1 MRRFRLSNSLRP
13 VNEIARSGAA
23 NHPDISVLSRVRG
36 SGYKGGA
43 TAPLPPSFERMAK
56 PLFVLNG
63 PNLNLLGSREPE
75 IYGHTTLADIEAETR
90 ARAGQ
95 VGLGVEFRQS
105 NHEGVL
111 VDWIQEARTAAA
123 GLILNAGAYTH
134 TSVALHD
141 ALKAV
146 DVPVIEVHISNPHRR
161 EPFRHTSYVSS
172 VATGVI
178 CGVGA
183 QGYALAVEAL
193 AKLISAK
200 TKAPA
205 STKGQ

>member
-1 MRRFRLSNSLRP
+1 
-13 VNEIARSGAA
+13 
-23 NHPDISVLSRVRG
+23 
-36 SGYKGGA
+36 
-43 TAPLPPSFERMAK
+43 MAK

-75 IYGHTTLADIEAETR
+75 IYGHTTLGDIEAQTK

-95 VGLGVEFRQS
+95 LGLAVEFRQS
-105 NHEGVL
+105 NHEGDL
-111 VDWIQEARTAAA
+111 VDWVQEARGAAA
-123 GLILNAGAYTH
+123 GVILNAGAYTH

-161 EPFRHTSYVSS
+161 EPFRHTSYVSP

-193 AKLISAK
+193 ATLLSQ
-200 TKAPA
+200 KAPA
-205 STKGQ
+205 TAGKKGQ

>member
-1 MRRFRLSNSLRP
+1 
-13 VNEIARSGAA
+13 
-23 NHPDISVLSRVRG
+23 
-36 SGYKGGA
+36 
-43 TAPLPPSFERMAK
+43 MAK

-75 IYGHTTLADIEAETR
+75 VYGHTTLADIEAETR

-95 VGLGVEFRQS
+95 AGLGVEFRQS

-111 VDWIQEARTAAA
+111 VDWIQEARTAAS
-123 GLILNAGAYTH
+123 GVILNAGAYTH

-146 DVPVIEVHISNPHRR
+146 EVPVIEVHISNPHRR

-193 AKLISAK
+193 AALIAAK

-205 STKGQ
+205 SKKGQ